1 MRPHRRQ
8 PTSSSIHGIL
18 QARALEWGATAFSS
32 VKVQQW
38 TKWREPLPSRVTQR
52 ALSWGKGHRALWA
65 PAATGPWLLADSFSA
80 SSRLIH
86 SLINFY
92 RAPAEFAS
100 NQAGSR
106 HIVGM
111 IQTPKEFCVENDR
124 VNKAL
129 LIVMV
134 FQPQHYWHFGQGNS
148 LLGEHCSEGV
158 SQHPWPR
165 PTKCSCDPLAQLWQ
179 PQMSLDIT
187 KCLLGGK
194 NHPWLKTTAI

>member
-1 MRPHRRQ
+1 MGFSRQ
-8 PTSSSIHGIL
+8 GHWSGCHCLLCCESAAVDKMTWALTIQGDAESTELGRGPQGTLSSSSHW
-18 QARALEWGATAFSS
+18 ALT
-32 VKVQQW
+32 V
-38 TKWREPLPSRVTQR
+38 
-52 ALSWGKGHRALWA
+52 
-65 PAATGPWLLADSFSA
+65 ADSFSA

-86 SLINFY
+86 SLTNFY
-92 RAPAEFAS
+92 RAPEQFAS

-129 LIVMV
+129 LTVMV
-134 FQPQHYWHFGQGNS
+134 FQPQHYWHLAQGNS
-148 LLGEHCSEGV
+148 LLGERCSEGV

-165 PTKCSCDPLAQLWQ
+165 PTKCSCDTLAQLWQ